1 MFAADTHQTSLRI
14 RSCSFMGKFTPL
26 RSITNQ
32 SLLTGP
38 LTGLLTGSGSPT
50 SSAGR
55 PIRPILMIIGILA
68 IGSLGLL
75 MNSIVSATALVAFC
89 VLIVCVG
96 LLLKLCASL
105 LEQNSDVLHFE
116 ETLEAL
122 TDIYWIWDLQTG
134 EFQYNGIMSEL
145 LGYDDRKPS
154 DAFWK
159 EIIHPIDRS
168 LQKYYL
174 LRHLKDEAVPYYCE
188 YRFLDRNQEYQ
199 WFAGRGKVVRRDQ
212 QQRPLFMIG
221 SVEHIQPRKDMEQNL
236 IHAHKM
242 EALGQLTGGIAHDFN
257 NILATVLGYAELSV
271 DSDSPVKMQEYAE
284 QIHVAGSRARNV
296 VRQLLDFSR
305 SSKGETIALD
315 LKQEIEDSILMIRST
330 MPATIEIKSHWP
342 DVPCLSILDP
352 NQLQRVLLNLCIN
365 ARDAMSGNGQM
376 TISLTTQIIEQ
387 QVCASCQ
394 QEFTGAYNRL
404 TVSDTGSGVQE
415 HFKNKVF
422 EPFFTTKPFGEGT
435 GMGLSV
441 VHGIVHECGG
451 HIAIS
456 SEIDTGTEVSLYFP
470 DVSPST
476 SQIELTQ

>member
-1 MFAADTHQTSLRI
+1 M
-14 RSCSFMGKFTPL
+14 K
-26 RSITNQ
+26 
-32 SLLTGP
+32 
-38 LTGLLTGSGSPT
+38 
-50 SSAGR
+50 
-55 PIRPILMIIGILA
+55 
-68 IGSLGLL
+68 
-75 MNSIVSATALVAFC
+75 SIVSATALVAIC
-89 VLIVCVG
+89 VLIACIA

-105 LEQNSDVLHFE
+105 LEQNSEVLHFE

-122 TDIYWIWDLQTG
+122 TDIYWLWDLQTG

-159 EIIHPIDRS
+159 EIIHPVDRP
-168 LQKYYL
+168 LQKYHL
-174 LRHLKDEAVPYYCE
+174 LRHLKDETIPYYCE

-212 QQRPLFMIG
+212 QQRPLLMIG
-221 SVEHIQPRKDMEQNL
+221 SVEHIQPRKDMEQTL

-271 DSDSPVKMQEYAE
+271 DSDSPSKMQEYAE
-284 QIHVAGSRARNV
+284 QIHIAGSRARNV

-305 SSKGETIALD
+305 NSKGESKAVD
-315 LKQEIEDSILMIRST
+315 LKQEIEESILMIRST

-342 DVPCLSILDP
+342 YTPCLSILDP

-365 ARDAMSGNGQM
+365 ARDAMSSRGQM
-376 TISLTTQIIEQ
+376 TISLATEAIEQ

-394 QEFTGAYNRL
+394 QEFTGAHNRL
-404 TVSDTGSGVQE
+404 TVSDTGSGIKE
-415 HFKNKVF
+415 GLKNKLF

-441 VHGIVHECGG
+441 VHGIVHESGG

-456 SEIDTGTEVSLYFP
+456 SEIDTGMKVSLYFP
-470 DVSPST
+470 DVSPSA
-476 SQIELTQ
+476 S